1 MRRSKEKEER
11 NTNEIMLG
19 VISIILLLLAI
30 TLTSGML
37 GKGGDGGQILY
48 KSLYSIVGILTYITP
63 ILLLVSSYMI
73 WFRKTF
79 SSNYSK
85 YFAVFLFLFSF
96 MGIMHMIS
104 YNLAG
109 YLGKIITDPLRIY
122 LGTVTTLFTLISGLY
137 ISLMLITERRRII
150 SWGEKVNSEM
160 EKEEEYNHTQKTLTH
175 KIFQYIFAM
184 FTNIKFSKKIKELP
198 SNNTEEESNGE
209 ENEDENLDLNKKER
223 NIRMDIF
230 KDENENNEATESEMI
245 RKLNSETK
253 NKKIFRIDDEFIPP
267 PLDLLNGDKGKSSA
281 GDTRSMSRAIENALA
296 NFDIPVEMSGATVG
310 PSVTQYRIKPPQ
322 GVPVRRILGL
332 KDDIQLYLAV
342 DNIHIEAPIPGKPY
356 VGIEV
361 PNKDKQQLGLRDMLD
376 TPEFKTSGNLT
387 VAIGKNIT
395 NNPIYGDI
403 ENMPHLL
410 IAGAT
415 KSGKSVTIQNII
427 MSLLYKNSPDD
438 LKLVVIDPKKVE
450 FTLYKNLPHLGTPVI
465 TDVKNAIKC
474 LRWAI
479 DEMERRY
486 EYFSEEYAGIQN
498 LADYNKKIL
507 SPAIEKARRTGKV
520 SENMPDRMPYIVII
534 FDEFNDFMLTYPK
547 EITIAITSLTQ
558 KGRAAGIHLILAT
571 QRPDVKVITGT
582 IKANIPA
589 RIALKTSSAID
600 SRTIL
605 DQTGAE
611 DLLGKGD
618 MLFMD
623 PGESRPFR
631 VQAPFVSS
639 EEIKAVIDYIK
650 NKHHDYDGEKIDYNT
665 AKENTEG
672 SNSTNN
678 NSQND
683 AGDDDYT
690 KAKDYITSTQR
701 ASASGLQS
709 KFGWGFPKAN
719 GMIMK
724 LEDAGI
730 ISKLEGNKRRVLVNL
745 NGENEDLENRK
756 QNNDNKSVD
765 DLF

>member
-1 MRRSKEKEER
+1 MRKR
-11 NTNEIMLG
+11 NENKKFDTEVLLG
-19 VISIILLLLAI
+19 IISIVLVLLSVI
-30 TLTSGML
+30 IISGML
-37 GKGGDGGQILY
+37 GGAGDGGNLLY
-48 KSLYSIVGILTYITP
+48 SSLYSSIGILTYLSP
-63 ILLLVSSYMI
+63 FVLVFFAYMI
-73 WFRKTF
+73 WLKKSFAN
-79 SSNYSK
+79 NYIK
-85 YFAVFLFLFSF
+85 YAAVLLMTISV
-96 MGIMHMIS
+96 MGVLHMTKSDLSGSLGALIAGPLTHAIGAVPTLLTL
-104 YNLAG
+104 LAG
-109 YLGKIITDPLRIY
+109 VY
-122 LGTVTTLFTLISGLY
+122 V
-137 ISLMLITERRRII
+137 SLMLITERKHII
-150 SWGEKVNSEM
+150 SWIKKVDTEM
-160 EKEEEYNHTQKTLTH
+160 
-175 KIFQYIFAM
+175 
-184 FTNIKFSKKIKELP
+184 
-198 SNNTEEESNGE
+198 
-209 ENEDENLDLNKKER
+209 NEDEEIHHKKKSIMHKMFSGFFGLFAGINFSKNKELENEEEEMSEEEVEEEIESPAKSIRAGLFKELKHEEVEEIEVIKKLDLEPKK
-223 NIRMDIF
+223 
-230 KDENENNEATESEMI
+230 KA
-245 RKLNSETK
+245 
-253 NKKIFRIDDEFIPP
+253 FRLDVEFIAP
-267 PLDLLNGDKGKSSA
+267 PLELLNGDKGKSSA
-281 GDTRSMSRAIENALA
+281 GDTKAMSRAIENALA

-310 PSVTQYRIKPPQ
+310 PTVTQYRIKPPQ
-322 GVPVRRILGL
+322 GVPVRKILGL
-332 KDDIQLYLAV
+332 KDDIQLALSV

-415 KSGKSVTIQNII
+415 KSGKSVTVQNII

-450 FTLYKNLPHLGTPVI
+450 FTLYKGLPHLGTPVI
-465 TDVKNAIKC
+465 TDPKNAIKC
-474 LRWAI
+474 LNWAI
-479 DEMERRY
+479 NEMERRY
-486 EYFSEEYAGIQN
+486 EYFAEEFAGIQN

-507 SPAIEKARRTGKV
+507 APAMEKARRRGKV
-520 SENMPDRMPYIVII
+520 DENMPDRIPYIVII

-639 EEIKAVIDYIK
+639 EEIKSVIEYIK
-650 NKHHDYDGEKIDYNT
+650 DSYYNYEGEKIDYSVTKDNISSSGPIGS
-665 AKENTEG
+665 AEG
-672 SNSTNN
+672 EPY
-678 NSQND
+678 
-683 AGDDDYT
+683 DDDYL
-690 KAKDYITSTQR
+690 KAKDYIVVTQR

-724 LEDAGI
+724 LEDNGVVSA
-730 ISKLEGNKRRVLVNL
+730 LEGNKRRVLINL
-745 NGENEDLENRK
+745 NGTSEDVRRNSNEN
-756 QNNDNKSVD
+756 QSVD

>member
-1 MRRSKEKEER
+1 MKKKNENKE
-11 NTNEIMLG
+11 TNIEVLLG
-19 VISIILLLLAI
+19 IVAIILVLLSVI
-30 TLTSGML
+30 IISGML
-37 GKGGDGGQILY
+37 GGAGDGGNFLY
-48 KSLYSIVGILTYITP
+48 ESLFYSIGILSYLSP
-63 ILLLVSSYMI
+63 FLLMYAAYMI
-73 WFRKTF
+73 WQKKGFSKNYIKYIATTLMTISIMGTLHII
-79 SSNYSK
+79 SSNLSG
-85 YFAVFLFLFSF
+85 AV
-96 MGIMHMIS
+96 GMII
-104 YNLAG
+104 A
-109 YLGKIITDPLRIY
+109 KPLISNI
-122 LGTVTTLFTLISGLY
+122 GTVPALLTLIAGVY
-137 ISLMLITERRRII
+137 ISLMLITERKKII
-150 SWGEKVNSEM
+150 SWSRKM
-160 EKEEEYNHTQKTLTH
+160 EAKMEEDEETKHNKKSFIH
-175 KIFQYIFAM
+175 KLFIGFFGGFADI
-184 FTNIKFSKKIKELP
+184 NFSKKDKEEIKDDEEAEEE
-198 SNNTEEESNGE
+198 TEESAG
-209 ENEDENLDLNKKER
+209 K
-223 NIRMDIF
+223 NIRAKLFKEFKQEEVLEEEVEEEEDLEEEKIDI
-230 KDENENNEATESEMI
+230 KS
-245 RKLNSETK
+245 
-253 NKKIFRIDDEFIPP
+253 KKAFRLDVEFIAP

-281 GDTRSMSRAIENALA
+281 GDTRAMSRAIENALS

-310 PSVTQYRIKPPQ
+310 PTVTQYRIKPPQ
-322 GVPVRRILGL
+322 GVPVRKILGL
-332 KDDIQLYLAV
+332 KDDIQLALSV

-395 NNPIYGDI
+395 NNPVYGDI

-415 KSGKSVTIQNII
+415 KSGKSVTVQNII
-427 MSLLYKNSPDD
+427 MSLLYKNSPDG

-450 FTLYKNLPHLGTPVI
+450 FTLYKGLPHLGTPVI
-465 TDVKNAIKC
+465 TDPKNAIKC
-474 LRWAI
+474 LNWAI
-479 DEMERRY
+479 NEMERRY
-486 EYFSEEYAGIQN
+486 EYFAEEFAGIQN

-507 SPAIEKARRTGKV
+507 APAMEKAKRRGKV
-520 SENMPDRMPYIVII
+520 EEDMPERLPYIVII

-547 EITIAITSLTQ
+547 EITTAITSLTQ

-611 DLLGKGD
+611 DLLGRGD

-639 EEIKAVIDYIK
+639 EEIKSVIEYIK
-650 NKHHDYDGEKIDYNT
+650 DSYYNYEGEKIDYSVTKDNISSSGPIGT
-665 AKENTEG
+665 SEG
-672 SNSTNN
+672 EPF
-678 NSQND
+678 
-683 AGDDDYT
+683 DDDYL
-690 KAKDYITSTQR
+690 KAKDYIIATQR

-724 LEDAGI
+724 LEDNGVV
-730 ISKLEGNKRRVLVNL
+730 SPLEGNKRRVLMNL
-745 NGENEDLENRK
+745 NGT
-756 QNNDNKSVD
+756 NDSDKDEKDSVD

>member
-1 MRRSKEKEER
+1 MRKR
-11 NTNEIMLG
+11 NENKGLDTE
-19 VISIILLLLAI
+19 ILLGIVSIVLVLLSVI
-30 TLTSGML
+30 IISGIL
-37 GKGGDGGQILY
+37 GGAGDGGNLLY
-48 KSLYSIVGILTYITP
+48 SSLYSSVGVLTYITP
-63 ILLLVSSYMI
+63 FLLFFFAYMI
-73 WFRKTF
+73 WLKKSFV
-79 SSNYSK
+79 SNYIRYIAGTLMTISI
-85 YFAVFLFLFSF
+85 
-96 MGIMHMIS
+96 MGILHMAKP
-104 YNLAG
+104 NLAG
-109 YLGKIITDPLRIY
+109 EIGELIASPLARVI
-122 LGTVTTLFTLISGLY
+122 GTVPTILTLLAGVY
-137 ISLMLITERRRII
+137 VALMLITERKQII
-150 SWGEKVNSEM
+150 SWVQKVDSKMDRDEEVHHKKKSFAHKIFENIFGVFASINLYKNKSREL
-160 EKEEEYNHTQKTLTH
+160 EDDENIEEEYIEEETETPVKSIRAGL
-175 KIFQYIFAM
+175 F
-184 FTNIKFSKKIKELP
+184 KELKH
-198 SNNTEEESNGE
+198 EEEE
-209 ENEDENLDLNKKER
+209 EVEVIKKLDLEP
-223 NIRMDIF
+223 
-230 KDENENNEATESEMI
+230 
-245 RKLNSETK
+245 K
-253 NKKIFRIDDEFIPP
+253 NKKAFRLDVEFIAP

-281 GDTRSMSRAIENALA
+281 GDTKAMSRAIENALN

-310 PSVTQYRIKPPQ
+310 PTVTQYRIKPPQ
-322 GVPVRRILGL
+322 GVPVRKILGL
-332 KDDIQLYLAV
+332 KDDIQLALSV

-361 PNKDKQQLGLRDMLD
+361 PNKEKQQLGLRDMLD

-395 NNPIYGDI
+395 NNPVYGDI

-415 KSGKSVTIQNII
+415 KSGKSVTVQNII

-450 FTLYKNLPHLGTPVI
+450 FTLYKGLPHLGTPVI
-465 TDVKNAIKC
+465 TDPKNAIKC
-474 LRWAI
+474 LNWAI
-479 DEMERRY
+479 NEMERRY
-486 EYFSEEYAGIQN
+486 EYFAEEFAGIQN
-498 LADYNKKIL
+498 LSDYNKKVL
-507 SPAIEKARRTGKV
+507 SPAMEKAKKRGKV
-520 SENMPDRMPYIVII
+520 DEDMPDRIPYIVII

-547 EITIAITSLTQ
+547 EITMAITSLTQ

-639 EEIKAVIDYIK
+639 EEIKSVIEYIK
-650 NKHHDYDGEKIDYNT
+650 DSYYNYDGEKIDYSVTKDNI
-665 AKENTEG
+665 
-672 SNSTNN
+672 SNSGPIG
-678 NSQND
+678 S
-683 AGDDDYT
+683 AEGEPYDDDYL
-690 KAKDYITSTQR
+690 KAKDYIVATQR

-724 LEDAGI
+724 LEDNGI
-730 ISKLEGNKRRVLVNL
+730 VSALEGNKRRVLVNL
-745 NGENEDLENRK
+745 NGTNESASK
-756 QNNDNKSVD
+756 ASDNID